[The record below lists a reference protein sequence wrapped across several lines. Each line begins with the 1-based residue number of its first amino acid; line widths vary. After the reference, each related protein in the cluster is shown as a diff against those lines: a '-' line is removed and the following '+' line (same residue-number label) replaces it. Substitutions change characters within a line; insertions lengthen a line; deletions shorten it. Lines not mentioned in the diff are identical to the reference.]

1 MKTILRYL
9 KPFYGRM
16 SVGLII
22 KIAGTLVE
30 LLLPYILSHILKTV
44 VVSQDIME
52 IVKWGGLMI
61 LCAAAACVGGRHYI

>member
-1 MKTILRYL
+1 MKIMLRYL

-16 SVGLII
+16 SVGLFI

-30 LLLPYILSHILKTV
+30 LLLPYILSHILKSV
-44 VVSQDIME
+44 VVSQDIGE

-61 LCAAAACVGGRHYI
+61 LCAAVACA